1 MVFGNLNSVLENE
14 QTIMEAVESNIL
26 TQQLLNNNSNL
37 KQSRVSKILY
47 ALSHYGMNYSDQ
59 VMKNMHAVP
68 ADKRLQP
75 KTDLMINQSIYGGM
89 MNNWKQKAEEDKPF
103 KEKTLEQKRAIL
115 RKMANQPEL
124 EEILDIMS
132 NECIVYD
139 DDEAYIAQPFID
151 TGLTQQLTE
160 KSAEEI
166 RNSVDS
172 TFYKMYMLLDW
183 KRSAWNLFKKFLID
197 GVLAYEIIYDDLE
210 NPHSIIGFIE
220 LDPVTLTKEIKDGT
234 TYWVQFK
241 GVQGKER
248 YLLDIQIIY
257 IKYEDTGVTE
267 RQSYLE
273 RLIRPFN
280 IYRIV
285 EQAQVIWTVTQS
297 SFKTMF
303 TIPINGL
310 NKAKGMQTLSQAM
323 NRYKEDISFNV
334 ETGELQVNG
343 KVNMP
348 FNKEY
353 WMPENEAGRPEIETL
368 VDNGPQ
374 LNDSDQIK
382 YFETKL
388 YKMSKIPQ
396 SHFDRENQATW
407 FGSDPTQ
414 QLRDEIN
421 FARFV
426 TRMRNTFSEIILKP
440 IRIQL
445 ALNIPDIKNDKR
457 ILDSISLHFNSYNQ
471 FNELAEIEV
480 MTRRVEFIGTMKDS
494 LVITNDEGEEEPY
507 FDPEFLI
514 LRYLKMSEADLE
526 LNRKMKEEKK
536 LKKAAGGG
544 EESEGEGEEGGEEE
558 LGGEEAAGEEGGEEA
573 GGEAPESEESGG
585 EIDSEM
591 LGDVQ
596 PESSETTQA

>member
-1 MVFGNLNSVLENE
+1 MIFGNLSSVLENE

-26 TQQLLNNNSNL
+26 TQQLLNNSTE
-37 KQSRVSKILY
+37 KRQSRVSKILY

-59 VMKNMHAVP
+59 VLKNMHAIP
-68 ADKRLQP
+68 ADKSLQP
-75 KTDLMINQSIYGGM
+75 KDDLMINQSIYGGM
-89 MNNWKQKAEEDKPF
+89 MNNWRVKGEEDKDF
-103 KEKTLEQKRAIL
+103 KDKTLEQRRVIL
-115 RKMANQPEL
+115 RKMAAQPEL
-124 EEILDIMS
+124 EDILDVMA

-160 KSAEEI
+160 KSAEEL
-166 RNSVDS
+166 RNAVD
-172 TFYKMYMLLDW
+172 TVFYKMYLYLDW
-183 KRSAWNLFKKFLID
+183 KRTAWDDFKRFLIE
-197 GVLAYEIIYDDLE
+197 GVLAYEIIYDNLE
-210 NPHSIIGFIE
+210 NPHSIIGIID
-220 LDPVTLTKEIKDGT
+220 LDPVTLTKEIKNGT

-248 YLLDIQIIY
+248 YLLDIQVIY

-303 TIPINGL
+303 TIPINGM

-323 NRYKEDISFNV
+323 NRYKEEISFNTD
-334 ETGELQVNG
+334 TGELRVNG

-353 WMPENEAGRPEIETL
+353 WMPEGEAGTPAIETI

-382 YFETKL
+382 YFLSNL
-388 YKMSKIPQ
+388 YKMSKIPE
-396 SHFDRENQATW
+396 SRFDKEAQATW

-421 FARFV
+421 FSRFV
-426 TRMRNTFSEIILKP
+426 TRMRNTFAEIILKP
-440 IRIQL
+440 IRIQI

-457 ILDSISLHFNSYNQ
+457 ILDAISLHFNSYNE
-471 FNELAEIEV
+471 FNEMMEIEI
-480 MTRRVEFIGTMKDS
+480 MTKRVEFIGTMKDS

-514 LRYLKMSEADLE
+514 IKYLKMSEADLE

-536 LKKAAGGG
+536 LRKAAGGDENG
-544 EESEGEGEEGGEEE
+544 ESDEEGGEEE
-558 LGGEEAAGEEGGEEA
+558 LGEETGGEETGGEEGGESA
-573 GGEAPESEESGG
+573 ESEESGG

>member
-1 MVFGNLNSVLENE
+1 MILGNLNSVLENE
-14 QTIMEAVESNIL
+14 STIMEAVESNII
-26 TQQLLNNNSNL
+26 TQQLLQNQTIK
-37 KQSRVSKILY
+37 KQSRISKILS
-47 ALSHYGMNYSDQ
+47 ALSNYGMNYTDQ
-59 VMKNMHAVP
+59 VIKNMRAIP
-68 ADKRLQP
+68 ADKALQP
-75 KTDLMINQSIYGGM
+75 KEDALINQSLYGI
-89 MNNWKQKAEEDKPF
+89 NTTNWRVKGEEEKDYR
-103 KEKTLEQKRAIL
+103 EKTLEQKRQTL
-115 RKMANQPEL
+115 RKLSGAPEL
-124 EEILDIMS
+124 EDILDVMA

-139 DDEAYIAQPFID
+139 DDEAYIAQPFLD

-166 RNSVDS
+166 RNAVDS
-172 TFYKMYMLLDW
+172 AFYKIYLLLSW
-183 KRSAWNLFKKFLID
+183 KQNAWDDFKRYLID
-197 GVLAYEIIYDDLE
+197 GVMAYEIIYDDIE
-210 NPHSIIGFIE
+210 NPHSIIGIIDI
-220 LDPVTLTKEIKDGT
+220 DPVTLTKEVKNGT

-248 YLLDIQIIY
+248 YLIDAQIIY
-257 IKYEDTGVTE
+257 IKYEDSGVSE

-280 IYRIV
+280 LYRIV

-303 TIPINGL
+303 TIPVNGM

-334 ETGELQVNG
+334 DTAELMVNG

-353 WMPENEAGRPEIETL
+353 WMPETENGTPQIETI

-382 YFETKL
+382 YFLSNL
-388 YKMSKIPQ
+388 YRMSKIPE
-396 SHFDRENQATW
+396 SRFDKEAQATW

-421 FARFV
+421 FSRFV
-426 TRMRNTFSEIILKP
+426 TRMRNSFAQILLKP
-440 IRIQL
+440 LRIQISL
-445 ALNIPDIKNDKR
+445 SIPDIKNDKR

-471 FNELAEIEV
+471 FTELAEIEV
-480 MTRRVEFIGTMKDS
+480 MTKRVEFIGTMKDS

-514 LRYLKMSEADLE
+514 LKYLKMSEADLE
-526 LNRKMKEEKK
+526 LNKKMKEEKK
-536 LKKAAGGG
+536 LKKSNGEDNGEDEESGGDEEESGGEEEGGG
-544 EESEGEGEEGGEEE
+544 EENGG
-558 LGGEEAAGEEGGEEA
+558 A
-573 GGEAPESEESGG
+573 ESEESGG
-585 EIDSEM
+585 EIDDEM

-596 PESSETTQA
+596 PESPETTQA